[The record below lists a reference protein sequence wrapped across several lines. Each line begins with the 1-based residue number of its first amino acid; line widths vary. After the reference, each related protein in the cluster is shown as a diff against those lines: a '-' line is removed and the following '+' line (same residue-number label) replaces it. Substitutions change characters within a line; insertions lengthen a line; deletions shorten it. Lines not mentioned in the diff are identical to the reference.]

1 MLGHLKFLL
10 ESERGEDLSLRRFSP
25 LDYSM
30 KLSGP
35 VECPFEGCGFQTDL
49 GKTMISHQHEVR
61 HPGWNRHDTTR
72 EGQSKP
78 WHCGLRT
85 CQKAFPTWDGCYK
98 HMQSHSKPL
107 ACPVCES
114 FRTDRMPRLKKHLKE
129 VHGQQNVGSGHFSR
143 KSGSKF
149 LAKWRQVFAPFITW
163 SHEFIYTEFS
173 TTRPFIIKK
182 KATMFL
188 QTTQFSRE
196 IFHDDDETNFV
207 LDDGH
212 IEDRFHYLIC
222 WED

>member
-1 MLGHLKFLL
+1 MKGLTFKIKALKQQAVFRFASAYNAKQHDEARAKNPPPHPNKLGFTKPLNMLGHLKFLL

-49 GKTMISHQHEVR
+49 GKTMISHQQEVR

-149 LAKWRQVFAPFITW
+149 LAK
-163 SHEFIYTEFS
+163 
-173 TTRPFIIKK
+173 
-182 KATMFL
+182 
-188 QTTQFSRE
+188 
-196 IFHDDDETNFV
+196 
-207 LDDGH
+207 
-212 IEDRFHYLIC
+212 
-222 WED
+222 